1 MNLKE
6 AFHYQNFL
14 NSLMDVAEMNVA
26 KMGGALRITKKH
38 LRNKANPDAKD
49 TEEVIDPADYV
60 PTEAYVK
67 FMQQIIEA
75 KAALTEAIS
84 KAKSSLDFDI
94 DAAVE
99 ANKLRQSA
107 HRALKRTMNANKS
120 YEKTEHGS
128 DYKFNADG
136 NQVSYFYDVEVSAIE
151 MFDKKWLRDI
161 TRGLISEADS
171 VSAKID
177 MAMVNT
183 IIDYTPV
190 FNVNDSF
197 DDIIAEFTEAETEE

>member
-14 NSLMDVAEMNVA
+14 NSLMDVVEMNVA
-26 KMGGALRITKKH
+26 KMGGALRVTKKH

-49 TEEVIDPADYV
+49 TEEVIDPTDYV

-84 KAKSSLDFDI
+84 NAKSSLDFDI

>member
-26 KMGGALRITKKH
+26 KMGGALRVTKKH
-38 LRNKANPDAKD
+38 LRNKANPDAND

-84 KAKSSLDFDI
+84 NAKSSLDFDI

>member
-26 KMGGALRITKKH
+26 KMGGALRVTKKH
-38 LRNKANPDAKD
+38 LRNKANPDAHD

-84 KAKSSLDFDI
+84 NAKSSLDFDI